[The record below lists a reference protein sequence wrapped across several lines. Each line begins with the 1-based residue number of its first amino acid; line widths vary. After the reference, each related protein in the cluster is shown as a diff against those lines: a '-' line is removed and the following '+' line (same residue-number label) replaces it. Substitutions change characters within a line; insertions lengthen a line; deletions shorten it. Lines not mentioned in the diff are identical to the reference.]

1 MTNIRYAAFT
11 FPWPFTLN
19 LPSHLPLLIS
29 LSLQLYL
36 FLLKYCTK
44 KIIFAWNCLLFE
56 KGGGGCKPE
65 SIINVLKAG
74 AIKLSRCADAVGFV
88 QRAKEKYD
96 QLGSTMS
103 YKWQKTGLNIFL
115 SRKKERVVWQNVLLL
130 LDSFPLISCPELKE
144 PHPYLT
150 ISRPVILWLL
160 GRYLQCDIVVTLYN
174 VQCSFV
180 QLCNIGNVSRHHILA
195 SAYFNWQN
203 HAKNWGLQICFDVN
217 AKEMAAG

>member
-1 MTNIRYAAFT
+1 MCR
-11 FPWPFTLN
+11 
-19 LPSHLPLLIS
+19 
-29 LSLQLYL
+29 
-36 FLLKYCTK
+36 C
-44 KIIFAWNCLLFE
+44 
-56 KGGGGCKPE
+56 GGICPKSEREIWSTRERRPKRVN
-65 SIINVLKAG
+65 NVLQMTKNW
-74 AIKLSRCADAVGFV
+74 VEHF
-88 QRAKEKYD
+88 
-96 QLGSTMS
+96 
-103 YKWQKTGLNIFL
+103 
-115 SRKKERVVWQNVLLL
+115 
-130 LDSFPLISCPELKE
+130 SFPKKGKSGLAKCPTFIGLFPSISCPELKE

-150 ISRPVILWLL
+150 ISHPVILWLL